1 MKPTNQPQVKL
12 KGIEY
17 LLLAIQSDP
26 GKSQRHYLRKLYQY
40 KHGVPSHNNGGTNN
54 GYFTSES
61 YRNVLWYD
69 DARGAQ
75 VRYGCSDSVNSVF
88 LNTSCGT
95 RYPHYGYAYKSKCS
109 VMKLTLSG
117 HRRANKVRE
126 KLGLDPINLLD
137 GALAHAN
144 WV

>member
-1 MKPTNQPQVKL
+1 MEPTNQPQVKL

-26 GKSQRHYLRKLYQY
+26 GKSQRHYLRRLYQY
-40 KHGVPSHNNGGTNN
+40 KHGVPSHNNGGT
-54 GYFTSES
+54 
-61 YRNVLWYD
+61 
-69 DARGAQ
+69 
-75 VRYGCSDSVNSVF
+75 SVF
-88 LNTSCGT
+88 LNTSCGN

-117 HRRANKVRE
+117 HERANKVRE

-137 GALAHAN
+137 GAPSHAN

>member
-1 MKPTNQPQVKL
+1 MEPTNHPQVKL

-26 GKSQRHYLRKLYQY
+26 GKSQRHYLRRLHRY
-40 KHGVPSHNNGGTNN
+40 KHGVEDYHKGGTCC
-54 GYFTSES
+54 GYFSSGS

-69 DARGAQ
+69 AALGEQ
-75 VRYGCSDSVNSVF
+75 VKYECMMSINSVF
-88 LNTSCGT
+88 RSYDSRKGS
-95 RYPHYGYAYKSKCS
+95 YAYKSKCS

-117 HRRANKVRE
+117 HERANKVR
-126 KLGLDPINLLD
+126 KKIGLEPINLLD
-137 GALAHAN
+137 GAPAHAN

>member
-17 LLLAIQSDP
+17 LLLVIQSDP
-26 GKSQRHYLRKLYQY
+26 GKSQRHYLRRLYQY
-40 KHGVPSHNNGGTNN
+40 QHSMPSHNNGGTNN
-54 GYFTSES
+54 GYFTSPS

-69 DARGAQ
+69 DSKGTQ
-75 VRYGCSDSVNSVF
+75 VRYGCTKSVNSVF
-88 LNTSCGT
+88 LNTSCGNQH
-95 RYPHYGYAYKSKCS
+95 PHYWYAYRSKCS

-117 HRRANKVRE
+117 HERANEVRV

-137 GALAHAN
+137 GAPAHAN
-144 WV
+144 WL